1 MSRVRELLNILLV
14 AAVIGGALG
23 TIFVQL
29 IQFEIVSRNREAELI
44 WIIEWVVFTLLLT
57 AFLCRQEIRSL
68 FRPGPPQ

>member
-29 IQFEIVSRNREAELI
+29 IQFEIISRNREAELI

-57 AFLCRQEIRSL
+57 AFLSRQEIRSL
-68 FRPGPPQ
+68 IWPSPPQ

>member
-44 WIIEWVVFTLLLT
+44 GIIEWVVFTLLLT
-57 AFLCRQEIRSL
+57 AFLSRQEIRSL
-68 FRPGPPQ
+68 IRPGPPR